1 MPSPASTVTTVSTSL
16 LSPSSS
22 RASAKSTKSSRSRDR
37 KASKKMQSL
46 AIRSK
51 TSPSK
56 QPNSPPKIVYQTPF
70 VREDVTL
77 FNVNWTES
85 NYLLV
90 LIETKVPNM
99 TDKAKE
105 EFAALELRTQLTE
118 VIRVHTPSE
127 MKMVYMQI
135 CMMLSIEPCPDFFKS
150 SVKGK
155 DGLEEMIWDNREKLD
170 GMWKQ

>member
-1 MPSPASTVTTVSTSL
+1 
-16 LSPSSS
+16 
-22 RASAKSTKSSRSRDR
+22 
-37 KASKKMQSL
+37 MQSL

-70 VREDVTL
+70 VRENVTL

-127 MKMVYMQI
+127 MKMVYMQM
-135 CMMLSIEPCPDFFKS
+135 CMMLSMKPSTDFFKS